1 MLTIKTVETT
11 DLVQQET
18 NMITIGYSTKKIDPK
33 FREYIEKS
41 CGLKGVEV
49 IPFENPGTHSLT
61 EAYNIILEKS
71 TNDIVVLCHDDI
83 YFEKGNWGNKLMKH
97 FKRNPEYG
105 ILGVAGSTKLPMSGK
120 WWEDPRRMRGIVNHE
135 HEGKK
140 WESKYSP
147 SQSNK
152 LDDVVLVDGLFMV
165 LNKKNIKKTFNEE
178 VKGFHMY
185 DVDFCF
191 RNFIEDVK
199 IGVLYDIRITHLSIG
214 QTNQQWE
221 KNREEFAER
230 NITLLP
236 VRIKKQMD
244 INSPIKVLIS
254 SLFFKTFTGSEMYVY
269 ELAKELVKLNCDVTV
284 LSDIDGPLSKI
295 ANTNKI
301 KTLPHHQPPGYI
313 MGDGVMGFNTPQ
325 GFHKTEKGKLYR
337 NGNYDFDI
345 IHVQHKPIT
354 ERLLQLYPD
363 LPKVSTIH
371 SEVISL
377 EDPVIDDTILKYIT
391 IRPEISEKIIN
402 ENGVDINKIELVY
415 NPLDNNR
422 FNTKGTSNK
431 NYILFVGTID
441 YLREKTIKD
450 ISEYTKSQGKELW
463 IVGENKSNYLS
474 ELTKENHVKHFPPTQ
489 KVEKYV
495 KECSETAGILLGRT
509 TIESWMC
516 GKPSWIYQVDDK
528 GNILSKERTL
538 PPSDIN
544 KFYSS
549 EVAKKIKSIYID
561 SLNEWEN
568 LLDEKDEL
576 NNKKMIFNGRKIT
589 PNNVNNWGDLV
600 PYKIIDSLFEHDISE
615 EDVFNVR
622 QPNKKYSVY
631 STGSVMHFTNK
642 DSIVWGTGCIKENA
656 VGEKPKKVYAVRG
669 PLTRQELL
677 KKGIDCP
684 EIYGDPALL
693 YPMIYNPII
702 EKKYKWGIIP
712 HYIEFESDKDIEVI
726 KNLERQGFKII
737 DISSGEKEFINDMLE
752 VENIISSSL
761 HGMIVADAYG
771 IPNARVNISNKLIGG
786 DFKFKDYCLSVDRE
800 IDLGYQL
807 TSTTTKEEIE
817 NLYLNTKITFDQ
829 ELLLNSNPWKLK
841 Y

>member
-1 MLTIKTVETT
+1 
-11 DLVQQET
+11 
-18 NMITIGYSTKKIDPK
+18 MITIGYSTKKINPE
-33 FREYIEKS
+33 FRDYIEKS
-41 CGLKGVEV
+41 CGVRGVEV
-49 IPFENPGTHSLT
+49 IPFENPGSHSLT

-71 TNDIVVLCHDDI
+71 SNDIVVLCHDDI
-83 YFEKGNWGNKLMKH
+83 YFEKKNWGNKVLKH
-97 FKRNPEYG
+97 FKRNPDYG
-105 ILGVAGSTKLPMSGK
+105 ILGVAGSTKLPTSAK
-120 WWEDPRRMRGIVNHE
+120 WWEEPRRMRGIVNHE

-140 WESKYSP
+140 WTSKYST
-147 SQSNK
+147 N
-152 LDDVVLVDGLFMV
+152 LGNRIEDVVLVDGLFMV
-165 LNKKNIKKTFNEE
+165 LNKNNIKKPFNEE

-191 RNFIEDVK
+191 RNYIEEVK
-199 IGVLYDIRITHLSIG
+199 IGVVYDIRITHLSIG
-214 QTNQQWE
+214 QTNEQWE

-230 NITLLP
+230 NIRLLP
-236 VRIKKQMD
+236 VRIKKHMD

-269 ELAKELVKLNCDVTV
+269 ELAKELIKLNCDVTV

-295 ANTNKI
+295 ANKYKI

-313 MGDGVMGFNTPQ
+313 MGDGVIGFNTPQ

-345 IHVQHKPIT
+345 IHAQHKPIT

-363 LPKVSTIH
+363 RPKVSTIH

-377 EDPVIDDTILKYIT
+377 EDPVIDNTIVKYIT
-391 IRPEISEKIIN
+391 IRPEISDKIIN
-402 ENGVDINKIELVY
+402 QNGVEPNKVELIY

-422 FNTKGTSNK
+422 FNTKNTIDK

-441 YLREKTIKD
+441 YLRENTIKD
-450 ISEYTKSQGKELW
+450 ISEYAKSQSKELW

-474 ELTKENHVKHFPPTQ
+474 ELTKENHVKHFPPTH
-489 KVEKYV
+489 KIENFV

-528 GNILSKERTL
+528 GSILSKERTL

-568 LLDEKDEL
+568 LLDEKDKL
-576 NNKKMIFNGRKIT
+576 NNEKMIFNGRKIKS
-589 PNNVNNWGDLV
+589 NNVTNWGDLV
-600 PYKIIDSLFEHDISE
+600 PYKIINSLFDHDISE

-622 QPNKKYSVY
+622 QPNKNYSVY
-631 STGSVMHFTNK
+631 STGSVMHFTKK
-642 DSIVWGTGCIKENA
+642 DSVVWGTGCIKENA

-677 KKGIDCP
+677 KKGIECP

-693 YPMIYNPII
+693 YPMIYNPTI

-712 HYIEFESDKDIEVI
+712 HYIEFESDEDLKVL
-726 KNLERQGFKII
+726 KNLEKQGFKII
-737 DISSGEKEFINDMLE
+737 DICSGEKEFIDQLLE
-752 VENIISSSL
+752 VENVISSSL
-761 HGMIVADAYG
+761 HGLIVADTYG

-786 DFKFKDYCLSVDRE
+786 NFKFKDYCLSVSRK

-807 TSTTTKEEIE
+807 NCETTLDEISQIHFNTSIV
-817 NLYLNTKITFDQ
+817 FDKDK
-829 ELLLNSNPWKLK
+829 LIKSNPWNVRNI
-841 Y
+841 

>member
-1 MLTIKTVETT
+1 
-11 DLVQQET
+11 
-18 NMITIGYSTKKIDPK
+18 MITIGFSTKKVNDK
-33 FREYIEKS
+33 FVEYLRKS
-41 CGLKGVEV
+41 CGIPKVEI

-83 YFEKGNWGNKLMKH
+83 YFEKNNWGNKLIKH

-105 ILGVAGSTKLPMSGK
+105 ILGVAGSTKLPVTGK
-120 WWEDPRRMRGIVNHE
+120 WWEEPRRMRGIVNHE

-147 SQSNK
+147 SLSNK
-152 LDDVVLVDGLFMV
+152 LDDVVLVDGLFMI
-165 LNKKNIKKTFNEE
+165 LNKKNIKKIFNEE

-191 RNFIEDVK
+191 RNYIEDVK

-295 ANTNKI
+295 AKTNKI
-301 KTLPHHQPPGYI
+301 KTLPHNQPPGYI

-325 GFHKTEKGKLYR
+325 GFHKTVKGKLYR

-345 IHVQHKPIT
+345 VHVQHKPIT

-402 ENGVDINKIELVY
+402 ENGVDTNKIELVY
-415 NPLDNNR
+415 NPLDNSR

-441 YLREKTIKD
+441 YLRENTIKD
-450 ISEYTKSQGKELW
+450 ISEYSKSQGKELW

-474 ELTKENHVKHFPPTQ
+474 ELTKEKHIKHFPPTQ

-568 LLDEKDEL
+568 LIDEKDEV
-576 NNKKMIFNGRKIT
+576 NNKKMIFNGRKIK
-589 PNNVNNWGDLV
+589 PNNVTNWGDLV
-600 PYKIIDSLFEHDISE
+600 PYKIIDSLFEHNISE

-631 STGSVMHFTNK
+631 STGSVMHFTKK

-693 YPMIYNPII
+693 YPIIYNPKI
-702 EKKYKWGIIP
+702 EKKYEWGIIP
-712 HYIEFESDKDIEVI
+712 HYIEFESDEDIEVI
-726 KNLERQGFKII
+726 KNLEKQGFKII
-737 DISSGEKEFINDMLE
+737 DICTGEKEFIDQLLE
-752 VENIISSSL
+752 VKNVISSSL
-761 HGMIVADAYG
+761 HGLIVADAYG

-786 DFKFKDYCLSVDRE
+786 DFKFKDYCMSVGRN
-800 IDLGYQL
+800 IDLGFQL
-807 TSTTTKEEIE
+807 DDTTKLSEIKTLHF
-817 NLYLNTKITFDQ
+817 NNSITFDSQ
-829 ELLLNSNPWKLK
+829 LLLKNNPWTLK
-841 Y
+841 